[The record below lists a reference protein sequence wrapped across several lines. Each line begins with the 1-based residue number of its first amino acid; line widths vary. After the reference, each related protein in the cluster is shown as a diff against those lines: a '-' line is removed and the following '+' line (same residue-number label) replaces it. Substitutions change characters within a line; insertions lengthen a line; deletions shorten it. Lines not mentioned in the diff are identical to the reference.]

1 VFLIKD
7 LNQGGLDVQHIISR
21 LHNAQIKS
29 ASIDTMGDSNETLIL
44 VMLLDTAVIQDTDIT
59 TSIINCKNGFND

>member
-7 LNQGGLDVQHIISR
+7 LNENGLEVQHIMSR

-44 VMLLDTAVIQDTDIT
+44 VMLLDTVVIQDTDIT
-59 TSIINCKNGFND
+59 TSIINCENGFDD